1 MRGMELFLV
10 GGYVRDQLL
19 GVASPSKDKDYL
31 VVGCESYNQLVGR
44 LLMQG
49 YKIGQ
54 LYEEKFTVRA
64 ITPDTNEWCDFVWA
78 RKDGEYIDGEMINCS
93 PGSFEDDIL
102 RRDYTVNALAMN
114 ESGEVIDIV
123 GGIEDINSRFLRCV
137 GDPATRFREDPRRIT
152 RGIRFI
158 VQFDLYPVRSVRDSW
173 GDPSV
178 VLQLAN
184 PKYQEKV
191 KEELNKAFAINTLK
205 TLEVLREF
213 PQIEYVVF
221 NNLRL
226 NIQLTN
232 KKL

>member
-1 MRGMELFLV
+1 MELFLV

-44 LLMQG
+44 LLIRG

-64 ITPDTNEWCDFVWA
+64 ITPDTKEWCDFVWA
-78 RKDGEYIDGEMINCS
+78 RKDGEYINGEMINCS

-102 RRDYTVNALAMN
+102 RRDYTINALAMN

-123 GGIEDINSRFLRCV
+123 GGVNDIKSHLLRCV
-137 GDPATRFREDPRRIT
+137 GDPAIRFREDPRRIT

-158 VQFDLYPVRSVRDSW
+158 VQFGLTPHESIVECW
-173 GDPSV
+173 QDPA
-178 VLQLAN
+178 VLLN
-184 PKYQEKV
+184 LIDFKYQEKV
-191 KEELNKAFAINTLK
+191 KEELNKAFALDSLRTLK
-205 TLEVLREF
+205 ILKKFSL
-213 PQIEYVVF
+213 IENVVF

-226 NIQLTN
+226 KIQLTN